1 MTRQLVLWLE
11 WLVMTI
17 VVLWLIVGLAVTAG
31 PLIAA
36 LIVGPALVVYGYGE
50 QRARDRG
57 SSTVW
62 RRSWAAA
69 AVFLAAFLLVGWPAI
84 LAALVVGAVV
94 LIRSRRESV

>member
-1 MTRQLVLWLE
+1 MTRQLVVWLE

-31 PLIAA
+31 PFVAA
-36 LIVGPALVVYGYGE
+36 VVIGPLLVVYGYGE
-50 QRARDRG
+50 QRARSRG
-57 SSTVW
+57 SRTW
-62 RRSWAAA
+62 RRGWSAAA
-69 AVFLAAFLLVGWPAI
+69 IFLAAFLLVGWLAI